1 MEYVMFAFIISL
13 IIAPIVNLNQELLTP
28 NEIDKIFNNL
38 TPDLIGGKENSN
50 LLIHNISNSVH

>member
-1 MEYVMFAFIISL
+1 MFAFIISL

-50 LLIHNISNSVH
+50 LVIHNISNSVH